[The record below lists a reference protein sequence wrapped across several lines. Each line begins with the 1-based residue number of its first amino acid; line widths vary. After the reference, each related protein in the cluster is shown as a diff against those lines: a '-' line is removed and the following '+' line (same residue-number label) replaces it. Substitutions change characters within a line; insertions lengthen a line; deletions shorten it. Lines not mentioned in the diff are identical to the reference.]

1 MHYVIIQYVELHTSS
16 ARLHVL
22 YTEYVHYIYII
33 IQQLFW
39 RIVMVGILYG
49 NQTSNY
55 FNVSLPDGFIDYY
68 INQEDL
74 P

>member
-1 MHYVIIQYVELHTSS
+1 MVAEPWQIEDFGDGSNMALCIASTK
-16 ARLHVL
+16 AIWNPKI
-22 YTEYVHYIYII
+22 YTVCTILKNYHA
-33 IQQLFW
+33 
-39 RIVMVGILYG
+39 ILYG